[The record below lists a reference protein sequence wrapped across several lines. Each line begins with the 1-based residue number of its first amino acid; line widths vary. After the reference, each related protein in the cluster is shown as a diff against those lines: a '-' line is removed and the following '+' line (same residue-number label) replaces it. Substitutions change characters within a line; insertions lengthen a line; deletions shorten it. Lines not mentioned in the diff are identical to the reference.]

1 MGGARTF
8 DPDPGPLPA
17 GVQTGGRGGRPE
29 DEADS
34 GEPHQPGGQVGDPLL
49 GEVSLL
55 RLDSGRV
62 ILKVLFQG
70 HQDGEDNDN

>member
-1 MGGARTF
+1 MFG
-8 DPDPGPLPA
+8 PDPEPLPA

-55 RLDSGRV
+55 GLDPDRV
-62 ILKVLFQG
+62 FLEVLFQG

>member
-1 MGGARTF
+1 MFG
-8 DPDPGPLPA
+8 PDPEPSPA

-55 RLDSGRV
+55 GLDPR
-62 ILKVLFQG
+62 
-70 HQDGEDNDN
+70 

>member
-1 MGGARTF
+1 MFG
-8 DPDPGPLPA
+8 PDPGPLPA

-55 RLDSGRV
+55 GLDTGRV
-62 ILKVLFQG
+62 ILEVLFQG